1 MARLISLWLAVVL
14 AITVGTARAQST
26 DKAGS
31 RLYSITGTAKAVA
44 ASSLAVDTDGEV
56 VVIATDSSTRVIGK
70 GGARARDLLYRKG
83 RPKLSDVIK
92 AGDRVIV
99 TCRRADRTPYAV
111 EIRVSK
117 K

>member
-1 MARLISLWLAVVL
+1 MMRGLLLSVTMSLAVDVC
-14 AITVGTARAQST
+14 AAPAQGT
-26 DKAGS
+26 DNVGS
-31 RLYSITGTAKAVA
+31 RLYAIAGTAKAVA
-44 ASSLAVDTDGEV
+44 ATSLAVDTTDGEV
-56 VVIATDSSTRVIGK
+56 VVIGTDSSTRVIAK
-70 GGARARDLLYRKG
+70 GGARDLLYRKG

>member
-14 AITVGTARAQST
+14 AITVGTASAQST
-26 DKAGS
+26 NKAGS
-31 RLYSITGTAKAVA
+31 RLYSIAGTAKAVA
-44 ASSLAVDTDGEV
+44 ASSLAVDTGGEV
-56 VVIATDSSTRVIGK
+56 VLIAADSSTRVVAK
-70 GGARARDLLYRKG
+70 GGPRDLLHRKS

-111 EIRVSK
+111 EIRVSNK
-117 K
+117 

>member
-1 MARLISLWLAVVL
+1 MSALPARK
-14 AITVGTARAQST
+14 ART
-26 DKAGS
+26 KP
-31 RLYSITGTAKAVA
+31 VA
-44 ASSLAVDTDGEV
+44 TSSLAVDSDGEV
-56 VVIATDSSTRVIGK
+56 VVIGTDSSTRVVGK
-70 GGARARDLLYRKG
+70 GGPRDLLYRKG

-99 TCRRADRTPYAV
+99 TCRTVDRTPYAV